1 MSLIDRGDYS
11 IYGVKKVKSASSF
24 IKMHA
29 VKSAK
34 SRSVIMEAEATTLL
48 KFIKGNQKNQ
58 LVIPIY
64 QRLYSWEK
72 EQCKELWDDI
82 IKIGGNDKMDGH
94 FIGSILYV
102 LDGITH
108 SDNALLIIDGQQ
120 RLTTITLLLT
130 ALRDHLNDEDEFLE
144 KFSCQKIESDYL
156 INSDKDGD
164 KKFRLILSESDK
176 DTLLSLIDENRRK
189 PSEPSSKI
197 MENFKLFEEWVS
209 NTNKLETIF
218 KGLEK
223 LMIVWIALKKEK
235 NDPQLI
241 FESMNSKGI
250 ELTQTDLIRNYIVME
265 TEIEKQEGFYN
276 KYWRAMEEEF
286 KQNKKWFDRFVR
298 HYLTIKTR
306 EIPNINKV
314 YVALK
319 DYRQKEGIGIEDL
332 LKDLQKYCGY
342 FCQIVFKKEANK
354 DLNKALGFLVDLEM
368 DVIYP
373 LLLELYSDYS
383 DGVLS
388 KADFIP
394 IIALIESYICRRAV
408 CGLGTNSLNKVFP
421 SFTKH
426 IQKDEYF
433 KSLKAHFG
441 YLTEKQRFPNNDEF
455 KKLFITIDFYHFKK
469 REYFFERLENFE
481 RKERVY
487 THEYTIEHIMPQTLT
502 EDTKEW
508 ERDLGENFKEIH
520 DKYLHTI
527 GNLTLT
533 GYNSEYSNKSFQE
546 KRDMEGGFKDSP
558 LRLNQGLRDLKSFG
572 EEEIKKRANDL
583 ADLALKI
590 WTYPK
595 LDAET
600 LEKYKPK
607 KDKKEKKVYD
617 LNSYK
622 FGSHSR
628 ELFDI
633 LSKGIKA
640 LDEKIVENFNQDY
653 ISYKF
658 SKNFVD
664 IVAQTKDLKLYLNM
678 PFYELQDEKNLARDM
693 TNKGHLGNGDIEV
706 KLETKENIPYCLGL
720 IKQALE
726 KQMGGRNRQ

>member
-1 MSLIDRGDYS
+1 
-11 IYGVKKVKSASSF
+11 
-24 IKMHA
+24 
-29 VKSAK
+29 
-34 SRSVIMEAEATTLL
+34 MEAEATKLL
-48 KFIKGNQKNQ
+48 KFIIDNKNNQ

-64 QRLYSWEK
+64 QRLYSWDK
-72 EQCKELWDDI
+72 EQCKQLWKD

-102 LDGITH
+102 LDRITH
-108 SDNALLIIDGQQ
+108 SNNALLIIDGQQ
-120 RLTTITLLLT
+120 RLTTITLLLI
-130 ALRDHLNDEDEFLE
+130 ALRNHLSDEVKRKE
-144 KFSCQKIESDYL
+144 IENHYL
-156 INSDKDGD
+156 INSGKDGD

-176 DTLLSLIDENRRK
+176 DTLLYLIDKDRRK
-189 PSEPSSKI
+189 PSELSSKI
-197 MENFKLFEEWVS
+197 VENFKLFEKLVS
-209 NTNKLETIF
+209 KNTDKLETIF
-218 KGLEK
+218 KGLDK
-223 LMIVWIALKKEK
+223 LMIVEIALEK
-235 NDPQLI
+235 GKDDPQLI
-241 FESMNSKGI
+241 FESMNSKGM

-265 TEIEKQEGFYN
+265 TETEKQESFYN
-276 KYWRAMEEEF
+276 KYWRAMEKDF
-286 KQNKKWFDRFVR
+286 KQIEKLFDQNKKNKKNKISFDRFVR

-342 FCQIVFKKEANK
+342 FCKIAFKKEADK

-388 KADFIP
+388 KDDFRRS
-394 IIALIESYICRRAV
+394 IALIESYICRRAV

-469 REYFFERLENFE
+469 REYFFERLENFD

-487 THEYTIEHIMPQTLT
+487 TREYTTEHIMPQKLT
-502 EDTKEW
+502 EDTEEW
-508 ERDLGENFKEIH
+508 ERDLGENFQEIH

-533 GYNSEYSNKSFQE
+533 GYNSEYSNKSFQK
-546 KRDMEGGFKDSP
+546 KRGMEVGFKDSP

-617 LNSYK
+617 LSSYK
-622 FGSHSR
+622 FDSHSR

-633 LSKGIKA
+633 LRKEIKA
-640 LDEKIVENFNQDY
+640 LDEKIAEKFNQDY
-653 ISYKF
+653 ISYIF
-658 SKNFVD
+658 DKNFVD
-664 IVAQTKDLKLYLNM
+664 IVVQTENLKLYLNM
-678 PFYELQDEKNLARDM
+678 KFNELQDEKNLARDM

>member
-1 MSLIDRGDYS
+1 MD
-11 IYGVKKVKSASSF
+11 
-24 IKMHA
+24 
-29 VKSAK
+29 
-34 SRSVIMEAEATTLL
+34 AEATTLL
-48 KFIKGNQKNQ
+48 EFFKQTQTNQF
-58 LVIPIY
+58 VIPIY

-72 EQCKELWDDI
+72 EQCKQLWDDI

-94 FIGSILYV
+94 FIGSILYAGV
-102 LDGITH
+102 DDTH
-108 SDNALLIIDGQQ
+108 SSPLLIIDGQQ
-120 RLTTITLLLT
+120 RLTTITLLFI
-130 ALRDHLNDEDEFLE
+130 ALRNRSSDEV
-144 KFSCQKIESDYL
+144 KRKKMESYL
-156 INSDKDGD
+156 INSGNDGD

-176 DTLLSLIDENRRK
+176 DTLLSLIDKDRRK
-189 PSEPSSKI
+189 PSEPSLKI
-197 MENFKLFEEWVS
+197 VENFKLFEEWIRK
-209 NTNKLETIF
+209 NTDKLETIF

-223 LMIVWIALKKEK
+223 LMIVEIALKKEK
-235 NDPQLI
+235 DDPQLI
-241 FESMNSKGI
+241 FESMNSKGM

-265 TEIEKQEGFYN
+265 TEAEKQEVFYN
-276 KYWRAMEEEF
+276 KHWRAMEENF
-286 KQNKKWFDRFVR
+286 KQSEKQSKREDLFNKFVR

-314 YVALK
+314 YAGFK
-319 DYRQKEGIGIEDL
+319 DYQQKEGIEIEDL
-332 LKDLQKYCGY
+332 LKDLQKYCGF
-342 FCQIVFKKEANK
+342 FCQIVFKKEADK

-388 KADFIP
+388 KQDFIP

-441 YLTEKQRFPNNDEF
+441 SLTEKQRFPNDDEF
-455 KKLFITIDFYHFKK
+455 KDCLITIAFYNKFKK
-469 REYFFERLENFE
+469 KTKCFLERLENSDG
-481 RKERVY
+481 KERVY
-487 THEYTIEHIMPQTLT
+487 THEYTIEHIMPQKLT
-502 EDTKEW
+502 EEW
-508 ERDLGENFKEIH
+508 ERDLGENFQEIH
-520 DKYLHTI
+520 NKYLHTI

-533 GYNSEYSNKSFQE
+533 GYNQEYSNKSFQE
-546 KRDMEGGFKDSP
+546 KQGMEKKGFKDSP

-633 LSKGIKA
+633 LSKEIKA

-653 ISYKF
+653 ISYKS

-664 IVAQTKDLKLYLNM
+664 IVVQTKDLKLYLNM
-678 PFYELQDEKNLARDM
+678 KFNELQDEKNLARDM

-726 KQMGGRNRQ
+726 KQMGGRNKQ

>member
-1 MSLIDRGDYS
+1 
-11 IYGVKKVKSASSF
+11 
-24 IKMHA
+24 
-29 VKSAK
+29 
-34 SRSVIMEAEATTLL
+34 MEADVTTLL
-48 KFIKGNQKNQ
+48 NFIKGNQNNQ

-72 EQCKELWDDI
+72 EQCKQLWDDI
-82 IKIGGNDKMDGH
+82 IKIGGDDKMDGH

-108 SDNALLIIDGQQ
+108 SNNILLIIDGQQ

-130 ALRDHLNDEDEFLE
+130 ALRDHLNDEDEFLK
-144 KFSCQKIESDYL
+144 KFSRQKIQNRYL

-176 DTLLSLIDENRRK
+176 DTLLSLIDKDRRK
-189 PSEPSSKI
+189 PSEPSLKI
-197 MENFKLFEEWVS
+197 MENFKLFEEWIRK
-209 NTNKLETIF
+209 NTNQLETIF

-223 LMIVWIALKKEK
+223 LMIVEIALEK
-235 NDPQLI
+235 GKDDPQLI
-241 FESMNSKGI
+241 FESMNSKGM
-250 ELTQTDLIRNYIVME
+250 ELAQTDLIRNYILMGLE
-265 TEIEKQEGFYN
+265 PEKQKIFYN
-276 KYWRAMEEEF
+276 KYWRAMEEDF
-286 KQNKKWFDRFVR
+286 KQNKKLFDRFVR

-306 EIPNINKV
+306 VPNINKV

-319 DYRQKEGIGIEDL
+319 DYRQKEGIGTEDL

-342 FCQIVFKKEANK
+342 FCQIVFKKEDDK

-383 DGVLS
+383 EGVLS
-388 KADFIP
+388 QKDFIS
-394 IIALIESYICRRAV
+394 IIYLIESYLLRRAV
-408 CGLGTNSLNKVFP
+408 CGLGTNSLNKIFP
-421 SFTKH
+421 FVTKK
-426 IQKDEYF
+426 INKVQYLENI
-433 KSLKAHFG
+433 KAHFG
-441 YLTEKQRFPNNDEF
+441 SLTEKQRFPDNDEF
-455 KKLFITIDFYHFKK
+455 KKLFITKKFYGSNKI
-469 REYFFERLENFE
+469 EYILERLENFE

-487 THEYTIEHIMPQTLT
+487 THEYTIEHIMPKTLT
-502 EDTKEW
+502 EEW
-508 ERDLGENFKEIH
+508 ERDLGENFQAIH

-527 GNLTLT
+527 GNLTKT
-533 GYNSEYSNKSFQE
+533 GYNTECGNKSFQE
-546 KRDMEGGFKDSP
+546 KRDMEKGFEDSP
-558 LRLNQGLRDLKSFG
+558 LRLNQGLRDLESFG

-607 KDKKEKKVYD
+607 KEKKVYD
-617 LNSYK
+617 LSSYK

-633 LSKGIKA
+633 LSKEIKA

-664 IVAQTKDLKLYLNM
+664 IVVQTKDLKLYLNM
-678 PFYELQDEKNLARDM
+678 KFNELQDEKNLARDM

>member
-1 MSLIDRGDYS
+1 M
-11 IYGVKKVKSASSF
+11 
-24 IKMHA
+24 
-29 VKSAK
+29 
-34 SRSVIMEAEATTLL
+34 
-48 KFIKGNQKNQ
+48 
-58 LVIPIY
+58 VIPIY
-64 QRLYSWEK
+64 QRVYSWEK

-82 IKIGGNDKMDGH
+82 IKIGGDDKMDGH

-130 ALRDHLNDEDEFLE
+130 ALRDHWSDKRKEIEDH
-144 KFSCQKIESDYL
+144 YL
-156 INSDKDGD
+156 INSGKDGD
-164 KKFRLILSESDK
+164 KKFRLILSDSDK

-189 PSEPSSKI
+189 PSKPSSKI
-197 MENFKLFEEWVS
+197 VENFKLFEEWVS
-209 NTNKLETIF
+209 NTDKLETIF

-223 LMIVWIALKKEK
+223 LVIVEIALEK
-235 NDPQLI
+235 GKDDPQLI
-241 FESMNSKGI
+241 FESMNSKGM
-250 ELTQTDLIRNYIVME
+250 ELSQTDLIRNYIVME
-265 TEIEKQEGFYN
+265 TEVEKQESFYN

-286 KQNKKWFDRFVR
+286 EQNKRLFDRFVR
-298 HYLTIKTR
+298 HYLTIKTGN
-306 EIPNINKV
+306 IPNIKKV

-319 DYRQKEGIGIEDL
+319 DYQQKEGIGIEDL

-342 FCQIVFKKEANK
+342 FCQIVFKKESDK
-354 DLNKALGFLVDLEM
+354 DLNKALGFLVDLER

-394 IIALIESYICRRAV
+394 IIALIEGYICRRAV
-408 CGLGTNSLNKVFP
+408 CGLGANSLNKVFP

-455 KKLFITIDFYHFKK
+455 KDCFIKIEFYKFKK
-469 REYFFERLENFE
+469 REYFFERLENFD

-502 EDTKEW
+502 EEW
-508 ERDLGENFKEIH
+508 EKDLGQDHERIH
-520 DKYLHTI
+520 TQYLHTI

-533 GYNSEYSNKSFQE
+533 GYNPEYSNKSFQE
-546 KRDMEGGFKDSP
+546 KRDMEKGFKQSP
-558 LRLNQGLRDLKSFG
+558 LKLNQGLRDLKSFG
-572 EEEIKKRANDL
+572 EKEIEKRANDL
-583 ADLALKI
+583 ADWALKI

-607 KDKKEKKVYD
+607 KPKKEKKVYD
-617 LNSYK
+617 LSSYK
-622 FGSHSR
+622 FSSHSR

-633 LSKGIKA
+633 LSKEIKA
-640 LDEKIVENFNQDY
+640 LDERITESFMKAY
-653 ISYKF
+653 IAYKF
-658 SKNFVD
+658 KTNFVD
-664 IVAQTKDLKLYLNM
+664 IVVQTKDLKLYLNM
-678 PFYELQDEKNLARDM
+678 KFNELQDEKNLAKD
-693 TNKGHLGNGDIEV
+693 TNKKNHNGNGDIEV

-720 IKQALE
+720 IKQVLE
-726 KQMGGRNRQ
+726 KQMGGKNRQ

>member
-1 MSLIDRGDYS
+1 
-11 IYGVKKVKSASSF
+11 
-24 IKMHA
+24 
-29 VKSAK
+29 
-34 SRSVIMEAEATTLL
+34 MEADATTLL
-48 KFIKGNQKNQ
+48 NFIKGNQKNQ

-72 EQCKELWDDI
+72 EQCKQLWDDI

-108 SDNALLIIDGQQ
+108 SNNTLLIVDGQQ

-130 ALRDHLNDEDEFLE
+130 ALRNHLSDEVKRKEIEDH
-144 KFSCQKIESDYL
+144 YL
-156 INSDKDGD
+156 INSNKDGD

-176 DTLLSLIDENRRK
+176 DTLLSLIDKDRRK

-197 MENFKLFEEWVS
+197 VENFKLFEKWIS
-209 NTNKLETIF
+209 KNTDKLETIF
-218 KGLEK
+218 KGLDK
-223 LMIVWIALKKEK
+223 LMIVEIALEKEK
-235 NDPQLI
+235 DDPQLI
-241 FESMNSKGI
+241 FESMNSKGM
-250 ELTQTDLIRNYIVME
+250 ELVQTDLIRNYIIME
-265 TEIEKQEGFYN
+265 TEVEKREGFYN
-276 KYWRAMEEEF
+276 KYWRAIEEEF

-342 FCQIVFKKEANK
+342 FCQIVFKKEADK

-373 LLLELYSDYS
+373 LLLELYSDYN

-388 KADFIP
+388 KDDFIS
-394 IIALIESYICRRAV
+394 IIALIESYICRRKV
-408 CGLGTNSLNKVFP
+408 CGIPSNRLNKLFA

-433 KSLKAHFG
+433 KSLKAHF
-441 YLTEKQRFPNNDEF
+441 LLLKNNQRFPNNDEF
-455 KKLFITIDFYHFKK
+455 KEEFIRRDFYNF
-469 REYFFERLENFE
+469 ELITYFFNRMENFD

-487 THEYTIEHIMPQTLT
+487 THEYTIEHIMPQKLT
-502 EDTKEW
+502 EEW

-533 GYNSEYSNKSFQE
+533 GYNPEYSNKSFKE
-546 KRDMEGGFKDSP
+546 KQDMEKGFKDSP
-558 LRLNQGLRDLKSFG
+558 LRLNQGLRDLESFG

-590 WTYPK
+590 WTYPN

-633 LSKGIKA
+633 LSKEIKA
-640 LDEKIVENFNQDY
+640 LDERITENFNQDY

-658 SKNFVD
+658 DKNFVD
-664 IVAQTKDLKLYLNM
+664 IVGQTKDLKLYLNM
-678 PFYELQDEKNLARDM
+678 PFYELQDEKNLAKKA
-693 TNKGHLGNGDIEV
+693 KGNYGNGDIEV

>member
-1 MSLIDRGDYS
+1 
-11 IYGVKKVKSASSF
+11 
-24 IKMHA
+24 
-29 VKSAK
+29 
-34 SRSVIMEAEATTLL
+34 MEADATTLL
-48 KFIKGNQKNQ
+48 KFIKDNQKNQ

-72 EQCKELWDDI
+72 EQCKQLWDDI
-82 IKIGGNDKMDGH
+82 IKIGGDDKMDGH

-120 RLTTITLLLT
+120 RLATITLLLI
-130 ALRDHLNDEDEFLE
+130 ALRDHLNDEDEFLK
-144 KFSCQKIESDYL
+144 KFSCQKIQNRYL

-176 DTLLSLIDENRRK
+176 DTLLSLIDKDRRK
-189 PSEPSSKI
+189 PSELSSKI
-197 MENFKLFEEWVS
+197 VENFKLFEEWIRK

-223 LMIVWIALKKEK
+223 LMIVEIALEKEK
-235 NDPQLI
+235 DDPQLI
-241 FESMNSKGI
+241 FESMNSKGM

-265 TEIEKQEGFYN
+265 TEDEKQEGFYN
-276 KYWRAMEEEF
+276 KYWRAMEEDF
-286 KQNKKWFDRFVR
+286 KQDKKWFDRFVR

-306 EIPNINKV
+306 EIPNISKV
-314 YVALK
+314 YAALK
-319 DYRQKEGIGIEDL
+319 DYRQEEGIGIEDL

-342 FCQIVFKKEANK
+342 FCQIVFKKEADK

-368 DVIYP
+368 DVVYP

-388 KADFIP
+388 KDDFRRS
-394 IIALIESYICRRAV
+394 IALIENYICRMAV
-408 CGLGTNSLNKVFP
+408 CGLGKGLNKFFA
-421 SFTKH
+421 SFARH

-433 KSLKAHFG
+433 KSLKEHFVSLKG
-441 YLTEKQRFPNNDEF
+441 GQRFPNDDEF
-455 KKLFITIDFYHFKK
+455 KKLFITINFYRFKK
-469 REYFFERLENFE
+469 NRYFFEKLENFD

-487 THEYTIEHIMPQTLT
+487 THEYTTEHIMPQKLT
-502 EDTKEW
+502 EEW
-508 ERDLGENFKEIH
+508 ERDLGENFQEIH
-520 DKYLHTI
+520 NKYLHTI

-533 GYNSEYSNKSFQE
+533 GYNSTYRNKSFQE
-546 KRDMEGGFKDSP
+546 KQGMEGGFKDSP
-558 LRLNQGLRDLKSFG
+558 LRLNQGLRDLESFG
-572 EEEIKKRANDL
+572 EEKIKKRANDL

-607 KDKKEKKVYD
+607 KEKKVYD

-622 FGSHSR
+622 FGSHSK

-633 LSKGIKA
+633 LSKEIKA
-640 LDEKIVENFNQDY
+640 LDEGITENFNQDY

-664 IVAQTKDLKLYLNM
+664 IVVQIKDLKLYLNM
-678 PFYELQDEKNLARDM
+678 KFNELQDEKNLARDM

-720 IKQALE
+720 IK
-726 KQMGGRNRQ
+726 